1 MTETEYIF
9 KSYELLMLV
18 GSVIGGG
25 VTVLILFYSLVM
37 EPQLKVLDKKILA
50 LEVRTDEQGKDIKV
64 LEKSTIKFEENF
76 KAVMSAISDLKKSFE
91 KFVEDEKEKDKERA
105 REERERLR
113 DQKDH

>member
-18 GSVIGGG
+18 GSIIGGG
-25 VTVLILFYSLVM
+25 LTILILFYSLVI

-50 LEVRTDEQGKDIKV
+50 LEIRTEEQSKDIKV
-64 LEKSTIKFEENF
+64 LERSTIKFEENF

-91 KFVEDEKEKDKERA
+91 EFVKEEKEKDKERL
-105 REERERLR
+105 RDEKERLR
-113 DQKDH
+113 DHHS